1 MTLLAKMED
10 DLKDA
15 MRARDRLRLDTIR
28 SIKAL
33 AINEEIKRGA
43 ALTDQKVEEIIARL
57 VRQHRESIEV
67 FSKNQRE
74 DLAAKEKLELDIL
87 LSYLPEQLSADAIRA
102 LAEEAAAAVGAA
114 GPGDK
119 GKIMGRLM
127 PQVKGKAD
135 GKLVN
140 EVVMALLE
148 RLAA

>member
-43 ALTDQKVEEIIARL
+43 ALTDQQVEEIIARL

>member
-15 MRARDRLRLDTIR
+15 MRARDRLRLD
-28 SIKAL
+28 KAL

-43 ALTDQKVEEIIARL
+43 ALTDQQVEEIIARL

>member
-1 MTLLAKMED
+1 
-10 DLKDA
+10 

-43 ALTDQKVEEIIARL
+43 TLTDQQVEEIVARL

-102 LAEEAAAAVGAA
+102 LAEEAATAVGAA

>member
-1 MTLLAKMED
+1 MTLLAKLED

-43 ALTDQKVEEIIARL
+43 TLTDQQVEEIVARL

-102 LAEEAAAAVGAA
+102 LAEEAATAVGAA